1 MKVVSALVL
10 LLVGSASAQEDGP
23 PECVAAQFGA
33 CGEDNDE
40 CSGALLCG
48 GSMDRSACS
57 DDENAA
63 IEGNIASM
71 CGGGDGPGDGP
82 ASDPTSMASVPGM
95 DPVYMCLPDGS
106 MNATYQAGL
115 EAALPMVCAL
125 QTDEGSCSSQA
136 ICSYAGGAC
145 IVSDIDCIVGAMG
158 IQCGCPTMESDME
171 RGDFSSCQP
180 GTSCGLALCVVN
192 ALNSLPPPLP
202 PSPPSPPSRALL
214 AILLFIPSAT
224 F

>member
-1 MKVVSALVL
+1 M
-10 LLVGSASAQEDGP
+10 
-23 PECVAAQFGA
+23 
-33 CGEDNDE
+33 
-40 CSGALLCG
+40 
-48 GSMDRSACS
+48 
-57 DDENAA
+57 
-63 IEGNIASM
+63 ASM
-71 CGGGDGPGDGP
+71 AGFRDYTPGIGGRDQGFN
-82 ASDPTSMASVPGM
+82 PGM

-180 GTSCGLALCVVN
+180 GTSCGQALCVAN
-192 ALNSLPPPLP
+192 ALNSLASPSAPL
-202 PSPPSPPSRALL
+202 PPSRALL